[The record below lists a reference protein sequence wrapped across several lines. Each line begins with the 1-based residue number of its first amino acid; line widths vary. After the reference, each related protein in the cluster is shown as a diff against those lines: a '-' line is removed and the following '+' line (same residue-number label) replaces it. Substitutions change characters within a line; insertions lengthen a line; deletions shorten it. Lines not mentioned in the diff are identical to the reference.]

1 MYVGG
6 FPLSLCILFT
16 DAGRGESRPLIFKIP
31 NRYLHFQN
39 LQILNPISSLS
50 KFAKFFIDIFPFQIC
65 KGSLI
70 HTYLWENSWSGTP
83 CEHKLFTSCALK
95 GRNVSPVIHQQIGLP
110 DVFWWE
116 ANVNDVVIFRFVPCQ
131 IYVVPLLKQFNF
143 LHPFIQLFFYSFM
156 YILSILRGA
165 DFNNVIFRFDRY
177 YIFVPQ
183 FATFAEK
190 YHMVE
195 STGIVLP
202 RIYGWLASG
211 SGPTRFLE
219 VAKSYGGQFR
229 SIWEHCLL
237 YSNGSTDG
245 DVNKSIEICLTRMV
259 RGRPSRRT

>member
-1 MYVGG
+1 MFHLLYISRSGFQMYFGG
-6 FPLSLCILFT
+6 RRMSTMSSYSDLFH
-16 DAGRGESRPLIFKIP
+16 AKFMSSHSWNNLIF
-31 NRYLHFQN
+31 
-39 LQILNPISSLS
+39 
-50 KFAKFFIDIFPFQIC
+50 FIRSF
-65 KGSLI
+65 S
-70 HTYLWENSWSGTP
+70 Y
-83 CEHKLFTSCALK
+83 
-95 GRNVSPVIHQQIGLP
+95 
-110 DVFWWE
+110 
-116 ANVNDVVIFRFVPCQ
+116 
-131 IYVVPLLKQFNF
+131 
-143 LHPFIQLFFYSFM
+143 FFYSFM